1 MAENTPE
8 TEKPLGQSVHSLPS
22 TTRDWHR
29 CVWVLAGPVI
39 LSNLSVPLVG
49 AVDTAVV
56 GHLPNAVYM
65 GAVALGAVTFNF
77 LYWGFGFLRMGTSG
91 FVAQAYGAGDAS
103 EIRVALARALLIAV
117 VIGAFVIVIQVP
129 IAKLAFSVLEGSS
142 QLEGMAQNYYA
153 VRIWSAPAA
162 LVNFAVLGC
171 LIGIHNTRA
180 ALGVQLTLNL
190 CNVALDLL
198 FVLGFGWGVEGVGLA
213 SLISEYVA
221 VFLGLWLVKLNFER
235 LGGNWKLRKIF
246 DPLSL
251 KALVHVNANIF
262 IRTLGVIS
270 AFFYFTAMSTK
281 MGEVTLAANAVLMH
295 MQHFLAF
302 GLDGFA
308 FAVEALAGSAYGM
321 RSRSHFRA
329 AIKATT
335 LWAFIFAGIYT
346 LIYVSCGLQ
355 IINAITGIENVRLRA
370 AEFLPWLIL
379 SPLIS
384 VWSYQLDGIFIAATR
399 SAEMRNGMLLAVS
412 SFLVAVW
419 LFVPRWGNDGL
430 WLSLIILMIARA
442 VFLVIYYPRI
452 ESDLE

>member
-1 MAENTPE
+1 MAKDTSNINNSLE
-8 TEKPLGQSVHSLPS
+8 HSIHTLPS

-29 CVWVLAGPVI
+29 KVWVLAGPVI

-49 AVDTAVV
+49 AIDTAVV
-56 GHLPNAVYM
+56 GHLPDAIYM
-65 GAVALGAVTFNF
+65 GAVALGAIVFNF

-103 EIRVALARALLIAV
+103 EIRSTLARGLLIAV
-117 VIGAFVIVIQVP
+117 VLGILVIAMQLP
-129 IAKLAFSVLEGSS
+129 IAKLAFSVLEGSP
-142 QLEGMAQNYYA
+142 QLENLAQNYFA

-162 LVNFAVLGC
+162 LVNFAILGF
-171 LIGIHNTRA
+171 LVGIHNTRA

-190 CNVALDLL
+190 CNIALDLL

-221 VFLGLWLVKLNFER
+221 VFVGLWFVKLNLKH
-235 LGGNWKLRKIF
+235 LGGSWKPHAIF

-251 KALVHVNANIF
+251 KALIRLNTNIF
-262 IRTLGVIS
+262 VRTLGVIF
-270 AFFYFTAMSTK
+270 AFFYFTAISTK

-308 FAVEALAGSAYGM
+308 FAVEALAGSAYGV
-321 RSRSHFRA
+321 RSRSKFRA

-335 LWAFIFAGIYT
+335 LWALIFAGIYT
-346 LIYVSCGLQ
+346 FIYAYFGLY

-370 AEFLPWLIL
+370 LEFLPWLIL

-384 VWSYQLDGIFIAATR
+384 VWSYQLDGIFIASTR
-399 SAEMRNGMLLAVS
+399 SSEMRNGMLLAVG
-412 SFLVAVW
+412 SFLIAVW
-419 LFVPRWGNDGL
+419 VFVPIWGNHGL
-430 WLSLIILMIARA
+430 WFSLILLMIGRA
-442 VFLVIYYPRI
+442 IFLAIYYPRI
-452 ESDLE
+452 ERTLD